1 MADDEYYFMRPVVEG
16 MISYE
21 SLLNGTIGLEDIRRM
36 NAALDVK
43 YSNENKY
50 REANS
55 DDS

>member
-16 MISYE
+16 MITYE
-21 SLLNGTIGLEDIRRM
+21 SLLNGSIGLEDIRRM

-55 DDS
+55 DD